1 MKGVFFATAVIG
13 TGLVSYAA
21 RNLFRQFRD
30 NALLGEPHSEKVEEK
45 TLAEVSRTWNGKESK
60 PLSGNIVDFRE
71 IAKIWREPEPEQTDA
86 PLPRPTFKQGEIEL
100 FFSEM
105 VEKRRAIKGDRRTII
120 IKLLKML
127 DEKGDCPSVVK
138 MNPLE
143 AEGKFPEDTFS
154 MLATIPLYRHTLQVA
169 RKCAAKVNQELMLP
183 DIFIV
188 SLAHDIGKIP
198 SYHDKMY
205 ATADHPLI
213 SAIVLNGITE
223 YAALANREELDKI
236 IREHHLLKADYPLT
250 KMLKQ
255 CDQDVRKEE
264 LAVLIGEAVERDKTW
279 TKTGDPAPQDPVRL
293 MATGK
298 PAAKDAT
305 SAEDR
310 QAHPLGESELH
321 EFPDPVAQEL
331 PSWFDADAIL
341 SAVKKRVN
349 QLETTPKGQRWTA
362 VSTTMGIVFAN
373 PDGLWAAIKEVS
385 GKDAAILAADAD
397 EGTKRNLLYTI
408 VWELSRVKD
417 AIATEYVSE
426 KYYTTKA
433 TIVTGSGKGFTALLV
448 PFRANAFGESVA
460 TLEGLKSPLL
470 KKMVKEIK
478 PKQVEVETCAI

>member
-1 MKGVFFATAVIG
+1 
-13 TGLVSYAA
+13 
-21 RNLFRQFRD
+21 
-30 NALLGEPHSEKVEEK
+30 
-45 TLAEVSRTWNGKESK
+45 
-60 PLSGNIVDFRE
+60 
-71 IAKIWREPEPEQTDA
+71 
-86 PLPRPTFKQGEIEL
+86 
-100 FFSEM
+100 
-105 VEKRRAIKGDRRTII
+105 
-120 IKLLKML
+120 
-127 DEKGDCPSVVK
+127 
-138 MNPLE
+138 
-143 AEGKFPEDTFS
+143 
-154 MLATIPLYRHTLQVA
+154 
-169 RKCAAKVNQELMLP
+169 MLP

-213 SAIVLNGITE
+213 SAIILNGITE
-223 YAALANREELDKI
+223 YASLANREELDKI
-236 IREHHLLKADYPLT
+236 IREHHLLKSDYPLT

-264 LAVLIGEAVERDKTW
+264 LAMLIGKAVERDKTW
-279 TKTGDPAPQDPVRL
+279 TNTGDPAPQDPVRH
-293 MATGK
+293 MAAGK

-310 QAHPLGESELH
+310 QAHPLGESELQ

-341 SAVKKRVN
+341 SAVKNRVN

-397 EGTKRNLLYTI
+397 EGAKRNLLFTI

-433 TIVTGSGKGFTALLV
+433 TIVTGGGKGFTALLV
-448 PFRANAFGESVA
+448 PFRTKAFGESVA
-460 TLEGLKSPLL
+460 TLEDMKSPLL
-470 KKMVKEIK
+470 RKMVKEIK

>member
-30 NALLGEPHSEKVEEK
+30 NALMGEPHSEKVEEK
-45 TLAEVSRTWNGKESK
+45 TLAEVSRTWNCQESK
-60 PLSGNIVDFRE
+60 TLSGNIVDFRE

-86 PLPRPTFKQGEIEL
+86 PLPRPTFKHGEIEH

-213 SAIVLNGITE
+213 SAIILNGITE
-223 YAALANREELDKI
+223 YASLANREELDKI

-264 LAVLIGEAVERDKTW
+264 LAVLIGEAVERDKTS
-279 TKTGDPAPQDPVRL
+279 TKTGDPVPQNCL
-293 MATGK
+293 TATGK
-298 PAAKDAT
+298 PVARDAT
-305 SAEDR
+305 LPEDK
-310 QAHPLGESELH
+310 QAHPLGEFESLEFSE
-321 EFPDPVAQEL
+321 PVAQDL
-331 PSWFDADAIL
+331 PSWFDADALL

-349 QLETTPKGQRWTA
+349 QLETTPKGQRWAA
-362 VSTTMGIVFAN
+362 VSTNLGLVFVN

-385 GKDAAILAADAD
+385 GKDPAILTADAD
-397 EGTKRNLLYTI
+397 EATKRNLLYTI
-408 VWELSRVKD
+408 VWELSKVKD

-433 TIVTGSGKGFTALLV
+433 TIVTGGGKGFTALLV

-460 TLEGLKSPLL
+460 TLEALKSPLL

-478 PKQVEVETCAI
+478 PKQVEVETCTI

>member
-21 RNLFRQFRD
+21 RSLFRQLCD
-30 NALLGEPHSEKVEEK
+30 NALSGEPHSEKVEEK
-45 TLAEVSRTWNGKESK
+45 TLAEVSRTWNCQESK
-60 PLSGNIVDFRE
+60 TLSGNIVDFRE
-71 IAKIWREPEPEQTDA
+71 IAKIWREPEPEQTDV
-86 PLPRPTFKQGEIEL
+86 PLPRHTFKHGEIEL
-100 FFSEM
+100 FFFEM

-120 IKLLKML
+120 IKLLMML

-213 SAIVLNGITE
+213 SAIILNGITE
-223 YAALANREELDKI
+223 YASLANREELDKI
-236 IREHHLLKADYPLT
+236 IREHHLLKSDYPLT

-264 LAVLIGEAVERDKTW
+264 LAMLIGEAVERDKTW
-279 TKTGDPAPQDPVRL
+279 TNTGDPAPQDPVRH
-293 MATGK
+293 MAAGK

-310 QAHPLGESELH
+310 QAHPLGESELQ

-341 SAVKKRVN
+341 SAVKNRVN

-397 EGTKRNLLYTI
+397 EGAKRNLLFTI

-433 TIVTGSGKGFTALLV
+433 TIVTGGGKGFTALLV
-448 PFRANAFGESVA
+448 PFRTKAFGESVA
-460 TLEGLKSPLL
+460 TLEDMKSPLL
-470 KKMVKEIK
+470 RKMVKEIK